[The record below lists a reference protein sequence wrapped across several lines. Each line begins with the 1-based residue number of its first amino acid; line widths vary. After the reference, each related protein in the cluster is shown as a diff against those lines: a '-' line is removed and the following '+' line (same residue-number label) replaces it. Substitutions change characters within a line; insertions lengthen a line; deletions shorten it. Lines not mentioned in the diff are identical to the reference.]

1 MARAVGWVFVA
12 LIAYHAVLA
21 TTQAVHAGK
30 DGNWS
35 YTIELGAIAIVA
47 TLIVVAAVFVAL
59 RSHSGT
65 GKAPTP

>member
-21 TTQAVHAGK
+21 TTQAVQAGK

-35 YTIELGAIAIVA
+35 YAIELGAIAIVA
-47 TLIVVAAVFVAL
+47 TLIVVAAVFAAL
-59 RSHSGT
+59 RSLSRT
-65 GKAPTP
+65 RKAPTP